1 METGA
6 TKANAEF
13 RDRTYTLEQSK
24 DSHLAVL
31 VDRDA
36 ISYSVTEI
44 STGTVRA
51 LSRFS
56 GKGNPLESQWKESL
70 EFVEDFQQEYQSANI
85 AVNSVPF
92 AMVPESLN
100 SNEHDAKLFELNN
113 GYQGANLLSQ
123 LVPDSKIRVVC
134 DLPAGFNEEFHRK
147 QPYATMS
154 STAALMMQSILKR
167 HRFSKGYTIYVVA
180 GDSYF
185 DCYMLKDNA
194 LVLYNWFATQS
205 VNDVLYHVLNIA
217 SQFDFD
223 PSLVPVNVTGML
235 DVQDKLYALLK
246 EYLPK
251 VNMIYSLDHV
261 KLSLGI
267 TGVSKQHFSSLFN
280 QFACA

>member
-36 ISYSVTEI
+36 IAYSVTEI

-100 SNEHDAKLFELNN
+100 SSEHDAKLFELNN

-123 LVPDSKIRVVC
+123 LIPDSKIRLVC
-134 DLPAGFNEEFHRK
+134 DLPEGFNEEFHRK
-147 QPYATMS
+147 QPYATLN
-154 STAALMMQSILKR
+154 STSALMIQSILKR
-167 HRFSKGYTIYVVA
+167 HRFSKGFTLYVVA

-194 LVLYNWFATQS
+194 LVLYNWFPTQS
-205 VNDVLYHVLNIA
+205 NNDVLYHLLNIA

-223 PSLVPVNVTGML
+223 PSLVPVNVTGMV
-235 DVQDKLYALLK
+235 DVQDKLYVLLK

-267 TGVSKQHFSSLFN
+267 TGVSKQHFSTLFN

>member
-13 RDRTYTLEQSK
+13 RDRTYTLEHSK
-24 DSHLAVL
+24 DSHLAIL

-36 ISYSVTEI
+36 IAYSITEI

-56 GKGNPLESQWKESL
+56 GKGNPFESQWKESL

-92 AMVPESLN
+92 VLVPESLN
-100 SNEHDAKLFELNN
+100 GSEHDAKLFELNN
-113 GYQGANLLSQ
+113 GYPGTNLLSQ
-123 LVPDSKIRVVC
+123 LVPDTKIRIVC
-134 DLPAGFNEEFHRK
+134 NLPEGFNQEFHRK
-147 QPYATMS
+147 QPYATLNS
-154 STAALMMQSILKR
+154 SPGLMMQSILKR
-167 HRFSKGYTIYVVA
+167 HRFSKGYTLYVVV
-180 GDSYF
+180 GETYF
-185 DCYMLKDNA
+185 DCFMLKDNA
-194 LVLYNWFATQS
+194 LVLYNWFATRS
-205 VNDVLYHVLNIA
+205 INDVLYHILNIA

-223 PSLVPVNVTGML
+223 PSLVPVNVTGMVST
-235 DVQDKLYALLK
+235 DEKLYKLLK

-261 KLSLGI
+261 KMSLGI
-267 TGVSKQHFSSLFN
+267 TGVSKQHFSTLFN